1 MTSRRDFSRRQ
12 FLFGLGVAPLVPAF
26 LPAFHQLI
34 AAERKRA
41 KIRDVQVMIMQ
52 GPGRSYTLVKITS
65 DNGLYGIAEAY
76 GTPGVGT
83 PHHLAAAWLNTAARI
98 DIMNNRINNGAGNT
112 DALPAP

>member
-1 MTSRRDFSRRQ
+1 MTSRRDYSRRQ
-12 FLFGLGVAPLVPAF
+12 FLFGLGIAPLVPAF
-26 LPAFHQLI
+26 LLSFHELI

-76 GTPGVGT
+76 GTPAVGVKEQIRKRRLG
-83 PHHLAAAWLNTAARI
+83 
-98 DIMNNRINNGAGNT
+98 D
-112 DALPAP
+112 